1 MRARG
6 RAARSAWKIGR
17 ACTTSPRCDSRT
29 RRIRSGTDTW
39 TRGCGGQSVAMI
51 RRISTKLLLA
61 VLAAV
66 VLPFVGFALF
76 VDTTMAE
83 RLSRDVVLFSLKS
96 LAADLAGRID
106 RQIEQFR
113 GDVRFLARLDL

>member
-1 MRARG
+1 
-6 RAARSAWKIGR
+6 
-17 ACTTSPRCDSRT
+17 
-29 RRIRSGTDTW
+29 
-39 TRGCGGQSVAMI
+39 MI

-76 VDTTMAE
+76 VDSAMAE
-83 RLSRDVVLFSLKS
+83 RLSRDVVVFSLKS

-106 RQIEQFR
+106 R
-113 GDVRFLARLDL
+113 